1 MKEDT
6 RERLIRGDIWIR
18 LLYMILFG
26 FAFGIARF
34 IIVVVV
40 VFQFFTIL
48 ITGRANEPLLKFGN
62 SLSIYVG
69 EILDFQ
75 TFNTELQPFPFSPWP
90 DEEAGGG
97 RWLDGEED
105 ESLEDEIDSL
115 EAEDDSEGSEE
126 DSKE

>member
-6 RERLIRGDIWIR
+6 RERLIRGDIWLR
-18 LLYMILFG
+18 LLYMILFAI
-26 FAFGIARF
+26 AFGIARF
-34 IIVVVV
+34 IIVVTV

-48 ITGRANEPLLKFGN
+48 ISGRANEPLLRFGN

-90 DEEAGGG
+90 DEEPGGG
-97 RWLDGEED
+97 RWLDGEGLTLVSSKSD
-105 ESLEDEIDSL
+105 GCPIDCDRHGGNF
-115 EAEDDSEGSEE
+115 AD
-126 DSKE
+126 

>member
-18 LLYMILFG
+18 LLYMILFA

-48 ITGRANEPLLKFGN
+48 ITGCANEPLLRFGN
-62 SLSIYVG
+62 SLSIYVS

-90 DEEAGGG
+90 DEAPGGE
-97 RWLDGEED
+97 RWLDGK
-105 ESLEDEIDSL
+105 EDEIDSR
-115 EAEDDSEGSEE
+115 EAEEDSEGSEE

>member
-18 LLYMILFG
+18 LLYMILFA

-48 ITGRANEPLLKFGN
+48 ITGCANEPLLRFGN
-62 SLSIYVG
+62 SLSIYVS

-90 DEEAGGG
+90 DEQPGGG
-97 RWLDGEED
+97 RWLDGDED
-105 ESLEDEIDSL
+105 GTASP
-115 EAEDDSEGSEE
+115 EAEEDSEGSEE
-126 DSKE
+126 DSKG